1 MVRALLKVTQLVS
14 IRLGTEQKLQGT
26 AKHILLTAVFEV
38 FPHSGPYRLGYGL
51 LQGLLPDVQRQAI
64 LLSPT
69 FPPRQI
75 HQ

>member
-38 FPHSGPYRLGYGL
+38 FPGPYRLGYGL
-51 LQGLLPDVQRQAI
+51 LQGLLPNV
-64 LLSPT
+64 
-69 FPPRQI
+69 
-75 HQ
+75 